1 MKLNLAI
8 LGSTGSI
15 GKSLLNIISND
26 KKKFNISLLTANSNY
41 QLILEQAKK
50 FNVKNIIITDK
61 KCFDLARS
69 KNKIK
74 NLNISNNFQN
84 LEKIFKNKIDYV
96 MSSIVGLDGLVPT
109 FKIIKHTN
117 KIAIAN
123 KESIICAWNLIKKEL
138 KKNNTEFIPV
148 DSEHFSIWHT
158 LRNNSKDNIEKL
170 YLTASGGPLL
180 KMPIKK
186 FKKLKINKII
196 KHPNW
201 KMGAKISVDSA
212 TMMNKVFEVIEAKK
226 IFDLNYNQI
235 SIFVHPHSYLHAIL
249 KFKDGMINSIAHETT
264 MEIPINNTLGKFKN
278 DQIKFKKID
287 VNKLNNL
294 QLSEIDKKKFPVVN
308 VLNNLPANDSLF
320 ETVLVSVNDHL
331 VNLLLNNKITY
342 LELIEKLFKIVS
354 KKEFIKYK
362 FIEPKRITDILNLK
376 KILKSKIIHD
386 KKII

>member
-1 MKLNLAI
+1 MKLNIAI

-15 GKSLLNIISND
+15 GKSLLNIISTD
-26 KKKFNISLLTANSNY
+26 KKKFKISLLTANRNY
-41 QLILEQAKK
+41 KLILEQAKK
-50 FNVKNIIITDK
+50 FKVKNIIITDK

-74 NLNISNNFQN
+74 NLNIFNNFQN

-148 DSEHFSIWHT
+148 DSEHFSIWHN
-158 LRNNSKDNIEKL
+158 LKNNSKDNIEKL

-180 KMPIKK
+180 KIPLKK
-186 FKKLKINKII
+186 FRNLKINKII

-201 KMGAKISVDSA
+201 NMGAKISVDSA

-235 SIFVHPHSYLHAIL
+235 SIFVHPHSYMHAIL
-249 KFKDGMINSIAHETT
+249 KFKDGMINFVAHETT
-264 MEIPINNTLGKFKN
+264 MKIPINNTLGAFKN
-278 DQIKFKKID
+278 DKIKFKKID
-287 VNKLNNL
+287 LKKLNNL
-294 QLSEIDKKKFPVVN
+294 QLSVIDKKKFPVVN
-308 VLNNLPANDSLF
+308 VLNNLPSNDSLF
-320 ETVLVSVNDHL
+320 ETVLVSANDHL
-331 VNLLLNNKITY
+331 VNLLLNHKINY
-342 LELIEKLFKIVS
+342 LELIEKLSKIVS
-354 KKEFIKYK
+354 KKEFNKYK
-362 FIEPKRITDILNLK
+362 FIEPKRITDILNLN

>member
-15 GKSLLNIISND
+15 GKSLLNIISKD
-26 KKKFNISLLTANSNY
+26 KKKFKISLLTANSNY

-61 KCFDLARS
+61 KSFDLARS

-74 NLNISNNFQN
+74 NLNIFNNFQN

-109 FKIIKHTN
+109 YKIIKHTN

-158 LRNNSKDNIEKL
+158 LRNSSKDNIEKL

-180 KMPIKK
+180 KMPLKK
-186 FKKLKINKII
+186 FRNLKINKII

-226 IFDLNYNQI
+226 IFDLKYNQI

-249 KFKDGMINSIAHETT
+249 KFKDGMINFVAHETT

-278 DQIKFKKID
+278 DKIKFKKID

-294 QLSEIDKKKFPVVN
+294 QLSDIDKKKFPVVN
-308 VLNNLPANDSLF
+308 VLNKLPAKDSLF

-331 VNLLLNNKITY
+331 VNLLLNHKITY
-342 LELIEKLFKIVS
+342 LELIERLSKIVS

-362 FIEPKRITDILNLK
+362 FIEPKRITDILNLN

>member
-15 GKSLLNIISND
+15 GKSLLNIISKD

-74 NLNISNNFQN
+74 NLNIFNNFQN
-84 LEKIFKNKIDYV
+84 LEIIFKNKIDYV

-109 FKIIKHTN
+109 FKIIKHTK

-148 DSEHFSIWHT
+148 DSEHFSIWYT

-180 KMPIKK
+180 KIPLKK
-186 FKKLKINKII
+186 FSNLKINKII

-249 KFKDGMINSIAHETT
+249 KFKDGMINSIAHDTT

-294 QLSEIDKKKFPVVN
+294 QLSVIDKKKFPVVN
-308 VLNNLPANDSLF
+308 VLNKLPSNDSLF

-331 VNLLLNNKITY
+331 VNLLLNRKITY
-342 LELIEKLFKIVS
+342 LQLIKKLFKIVS
-354 KKEFIKYK
+354 KKEFNKYK
-362 FIEPKRITDILNLK
+362 SIEPKKIADILNLN
-376 KILKSKIIHD
+376 KILKSKNNL
-386 KKII
+386 

>member
-15 GKSLLNIISND
+15 GKSLLNIISTD
-26 KKKFNISLLTANSNY
+26 KKKFKISLLTANRNY
-41 QLILEQAKK
+41 KLILEQAKK
-50 FNVKNIIITDK
+50 FKVKNIIITDK

-74 NLNISNNFQN
+74 NLNIFNNFQN

-186 FKKLKINKII
+186 FKNLKINKII

-201 KMGAKISVDSA
+201 QMGAKISVDSA

-226 IFDLNYNQI
+226 IFDLKYNQI

-287 VNKLNNL
+287 VKKLNNL
-294 QLSEIDKKKFPVVN
+294 QLSEIDKKKFPIVN
-308 VLNNLPANDSLF
+308 VLNNLPTNDSLF
-320 ETVLVSVNDHL
+320 ETVLVSANDHL

-342 LELIEKLFKIVS
+342 LELIEKLSKIVS
-354 KKEFIKYK
+354 KKEFNKYK
-362 FIEPKRITDILNLK
+362 FIEPKRITDILNLN

-386 KKII
+386 EKII

>member
-15 GKSLLNIISND
+15 GKSLLNIISKN
-26 KKKFNISLLTANSNY
+26 KKKFKISLLTANSNY

-61 KCFDLARS
+61 KSFDLARS

-74 NLNISNNFQN
+74 NLNILNNFQN

-117 KIAIAN
+117 KIVIAN

-180 KMPIKK
+180 KMPHKK
-186 FKKLKINKII
+186 FRNLKINKII

-294 QLSEIDKKKFPVVN
+294 QLSDIDKKKFPVVN
-308 VLNNLPANDSLF
+308 VLNKLPSNDSLF

-331 VNLLLNNKITY
+331 VNLLLNHKITY
-342 LELIEKLFKIVS
+342 LELIEKLSKIVS
-354 KKEFIKYK
+354 KKEFNKYK
-362 FIEPKRITDILNLK
+362 FIEPKKITDILKLN